1 MAFLG
6 SFFEPSKNE
15 NGEPTPAFGLSA
27 VVAYKEKADRALA
40 QQAEQ
45 SAALEEKITALEEE
59 LRELR
64 YAHHSLSHT
73 EPDDPDSRAY
83 ARWQERQTL
92 LERHIEDAESEL
104 AAVRANGI

>member
-6 SFFEPSKNE
+6 SFFEPGKNE

-45 SAALEEKITALEEE
+45 SAALE
-59 LRELR
+59 
-64 YAHHSLSHT
+64 
-73 EPDDPDSRAY
+73 
-83 ARWQERQTL
+83 
-92 LERHIEDAESEL
+92 
-104 AAVRANGI
+104 